1 MNVENLRKKIPALGR
16 MVYGRPLV
24 YLDNAAT
31 SQKPEEV
38 LDMQDSM
45 SRFSNGN
52 IHRAMHILSTESTSA
67 YEKARERVRAFIN
80 AKSDREIIFTSGTTA
95 SINLVAESFSRAFVK
110 EGDKI
115 IISEAEH
122 HSNIVPWQLACE
134 KYGAELLVAEIG
146 DDGRIKM
153 EQMEKMLG
161 EKDVRLVSICHIS
174 NVLGIVNPVKEI
186 IAAAHGHGVPVMLD
200 GAQGIVHGKVDVQ
213 DLDCDFYAFSGHKI
227 YAPTGTGILYGKESF
242 LEKMPPYMGGGDM
255 VGTVTFKKT
264 TYAELP
270 MKFEAGTSNFIGQSC
285 WTPALDF
292 ADSLYED
299 KELSEEIK
307 RTEKSII
314 EFIFG
319 ELSGM
324 DGVRVLGETS
334 ASGDKIPLFSISVDG
349 VHPSDMAQIMDKMG
363 VALRSGM
370 MCSEPLLSK
379 FGLTAVLRAS
389 FLPYNTFEEAE
400 AFVRSFKKAVGMLR

>member
-67 YEKARERVRAFIN
+67 YEKARERVRSFIN

-227 YAPTGTGILYGKESF
+227 YAP
-242 LEKMPPYMGGGDM
+242 
-255 VGTVTFKKT
+255 
-264 TYAELP
+264 
-270 MKFEAGTSNFIGQSC
+270 
-285 WTPALDF
+285 
-292 ADSLYED
+292 ED

-324 DGVRVLGETS
+324 DGVRVLGGTS
-334 ASGDKIPLFSISVDG
+334 ASEDKIPLFSISVDG